1 MVWAA
6 ISPTPHM
13 IAELMTWVLTGW
25 IAKQF
30 WYHFHNFNIFPK
42 VCIYT
47 REKEIPEKKK
57 EWKKDRESD
66 IKKETRIMGFGRSC
80 PFGLS
85 FWRRPEY
92 SDAPLISSLILV
104 LFPSAWNS
112 VISSLSK
119 KKKKIVSFLESVQM
133 KRVISIVGRLTQ
145 NYRYLYL

>member
-25 IAKQF
+25 TAKQF

-47 REKEIPEKKK
+47 REREKFQKNKKEKKTR
-57 EWKKDRESD
+57 RESD
-66 IKKETRIMGFGRSC
+66 IKKETRITDFGRSC

-92 SDAPLISSLILV
+92 SDAPLIYLSLILV

-112 VISSLSK
+112 VISRKCSN
-119 KKKKIVSFLESVQM
+119 EM
-133 KRVISIVGRLTQ
+133 G
-145 NYRYLYL
+145 NLYCRKVDPKL